1 MSQDPTPTEK
11 TTPPTIIVTG
21 QNYPIDKHFDSE
33 YEKRESIIAL
43 VKEVWGISEKF
54 TGELVLQ
61 FYVGGLAGV
70 KKTQIFK

>member
-1 MSQDPTPTEK
+1 MSQDSPTEK
-11 TTPPTIIVTG
+11 TMLPTIVVAG
-21 QNYPIDKHFDSE
+21 QNYSLDKHFDSE
-33 YEKRESIIAL
+33 YEKRDCIIAL
-43 VKEVWGISEKF
+43 VKEEWGIGEKF